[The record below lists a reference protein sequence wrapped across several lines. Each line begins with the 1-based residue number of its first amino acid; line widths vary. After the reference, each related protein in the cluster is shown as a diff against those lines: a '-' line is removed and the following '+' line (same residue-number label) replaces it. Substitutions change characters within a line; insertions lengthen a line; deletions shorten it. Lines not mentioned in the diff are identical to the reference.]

1 MSGRGG
7 LVELSAG
14 AELRLDGEVWLV
26 AAVEPQWGR
35 VVLCPLVGEVR
46 VRSFRWLVHH
56 PDCRMLPA
64 SGGLVAARFG
74 GKAHD
79 LCDLT
84 DYQRAMVALRV
95 EHVLEVEYG
104 YRAGD
109 RSRAL
114 PGEPRPGYDPA
125 MNTLAERRACKAGEL
140 EGLGST
146 EAAMLG
152 LDRLSARTLR
162 RWAADWR
169 EQGARGLIDGR
180 WLRAS
185 HGRWSITEPVR
196 EAIFAVR
203 AESLHRSRMGGRAR
217 ERLIRQYVLETHGPE
232 VAVPGYHTLLA
243 VWKEWF
249 GPGGGRARY
258 ERSAAAVETSLARVV
273 VHRPGQIVALD
284 TTPLP
289 VMVRE
294 GVFGRP
300 VTPMLTLALDLYTHS
315 IVAFRLTLGSE
326 GSVDVAMMLR
336 DVMLPLPMREGWSQE
351 MEWPYPGVPGSLVA
365 EFAGLEKVAALP
377 FFAPETVTTDH
388 GGPYKS
394 HELVEAER
402 VFGCNILPARALRPT
417 DKHSV
422 ERTFNGIRTL
432 LFEAL
437 PGYKGVD
444 VADRGADVEADAS
457 ITVDRMEH
465 AIATWIVRVWQNR
478 RLDEYAPAW
487 GPGEQHSPNTLFAA
501 SMQQGGFAVQIPK
514 PELYYRALRRHD
526 LKVHGRRGVKVL
538 GLWYDGAGLG
548 PYRCGPSPRRG
559 THRSTVEVHSDR
571 RDRRTVF
578 LRDPLD
584 GEVWHEL
591 RWNGLGP
598 DGQCP
603 AFGDKRAEDLLA
615 EARNRGIAPEDDERL
630 LPVLLEILGDLAPVE
645 RWPAASP
652 RKKRVSRAREITQAN
667 AAAADRAGQRTAPA
681 PAAPADAAT
690 AAWLDDAR
698 HALRIKNAAIAAVP
712 APARLGTAGRD
723 SMFVLPAEDETET
736 EGED

>member
-1 MSGRGG
+1 MSG
-7 LVELSAG
+7 LVDLSAG
-14 AELRLDGEVWLV
+14 AELRLDGEVWVV
-26 AAVEPQWGR
+26 AALEPQWGR
-35 VVLCPLVGEVR
+35 AVLSSALGEVR

-56 PDCRMLPA
+56 PDCAVVPA
-64 SGGLVAARFG
+64 GSVPVAARFAG
-74 GKAHD
+74 VAHD
-79 LCDLT
+79 LCDLS
-84 DYQRAMVALRV
+84 DFRRALVALRV

-114 PGEPRPGYDPA
+114 PGEPRPEYDPDST
-125 MNTLAERRACKAGEL
+125 TLAERRESKAAEL
-140 EGLGST
+140 DGLGAT

-152 LDRLSARTLR
+152 LDRVSARTLR

-169 EQGARGLIDGR
+169 DQGARGLIDGR

-185 HGRWSITEPVR
+185 PGRWSITEPVR

-203 AESLHRSRMGGRAR
+203 AESLHRSRMDMRAR
-217 ERLIRQYVLETHGPE
+217 ERLIHQYVLEKYGPK
-232 VAVPGYHTLLA
+232 VPVPGYHTLLA

-249 GPGGGRARY
+249 GPGGARQRY
-258 ERSAAAVETSLARVV
+258 ERSAEAVETSLARVV
-273 VHRPGQIVALD
+273 VHRPGQIIALD

-300 VTPMLTLALDLYTHS
+300 ANAMLTLALDLYTHS

-326 GSVDVAMMLR
+326 GSVDVAMLLR
-336 DVMLPLPMREGWSQE
+336 DVMLPLPMREGWGEE
-351 MEWPYPGVPGSLVA
+351 MEWPYPGVPATLVA

-394 HELVEAER
+394 RELVEAER

-422 ERTFNGIRTL
+422 ERTFDGIRTL

-457 ITVDRMEH
+457 ITVSRMES

-478 RLDEYAPAW
+478 QFGEFAPAW
-487 GPGEQHSPNTLFAA
+487 GPGEAHSPNTLFAA

-526 LKVHGRRGVKVL
+526 LTVHGRRGVKVL
-538 GLWYDGAGLG
+538 GLWYDGPGLD
-548 PYRCGPSPRRG
+548 PYRTSLPPRRG
-559 THRSTVEVHSDR
+559 AHRATVEVHSDR
-571 RDRRTVF
+571 RDRRTAF
-578 LRDPLD
+578 LRDPFD
-584 GEVWHEL
+584 VERWHEL
-591 RWNGLGP
+591 RWNGLPAHGE
-598 DGQCP
+598 CP
-603 AFGDKRAEDLLA
+603 AFGDKSA
-615 EARNRGIAPEDDERL
+615 EALLEEVRRRGIVPERDEEL
-630 LPVLLEILGDLAPVE
+630 LPVLLEILSDLASVE
-645 RWPAASP
+645 QWPGRAGRDRRTA
-652 RKKRVSRAREITQAN
+652 RAREITQAK
-667 AAAADRAGQRTAPA
+667 AATADRAGQRTAPD
-681 PAAPADAAT
+681 AAHPADAEMAVS
-690 AAWLDDAR
+690 LDDAR
-698 HALRIKNAAIAAVP
+698 RTLRVMHAGAVP
-712 APARLGTAGRD
+712 SAPPRLGAAARD
-723 SMFVLPAEDETET
+723 TMFVLPDEDDETDT
-736 EGED
+736 GGEIQ